1 MPSKYITLNNFNSPD
16 KKLLGN
22 QLGTLP
28 LTDSYSDVA
37 PVVKNRSFSNPAS
50 AIFKMAAL
58 PANFNFQIGYIAKNV
73 LHDIYNYYATVYA
86 FTTF

>member
-1 MPSKYITLNNFNSPD
+1 
-16 KKLLGN
+16 
-22 QLGTLP
+22 
-28 LTDSYSDVA
+28 
-37 PVVKNRSFSNPAS
+37 
-50 AIFKMAAL
+50 MAAL